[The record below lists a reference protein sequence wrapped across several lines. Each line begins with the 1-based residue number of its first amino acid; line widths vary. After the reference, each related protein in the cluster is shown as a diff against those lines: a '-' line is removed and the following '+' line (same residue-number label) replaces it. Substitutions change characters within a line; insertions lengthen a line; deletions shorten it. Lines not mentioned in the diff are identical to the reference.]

1 MSRST
6 YKVTSFIDFEPY
18 LQYFTNFEEY
28 LNKFLLEIVN
38 YMEDPVFR
46 EFRWGSPMARE
57 GNAGIDCSQQPKCEV
72 WLPLFQVRNQNARME
87 AYRQQRERC
96 IARHFQICLTLKQ
109 FDHLF
114 NVSSQL
120 YQNFKRVK
128 ARFLQAVDYVEE
140 THTHAELGQAQ
151 GDQVKRSVG
160 GSRNSQLTKT
170 KIASIRATLDRLA
183 RWEPTG
189 TPNVT
194 TPGRKKRFVDVL
206 AGIGSIVNAVQI
218 KKIKKNIR
226 ILQAQ
231 NILQDQKIDEL
242 ARFLNLTASR
252 VRLHDKQIYNLQAHM
267 VRLEEGLKQ
276 LTDVTNF
283 HIYASHQINVAQA
296 AVFRLQLGLGAAE
309 ANVDKIFEY
318 LRVMTT
324 QRASLAVIPPIALRD
339 LLRRVR
345 AKMKPNPRLRL
356 PYNPDTEDIWKYYK
370 VIKITPVVIDKL
382 LVILLTIPIIDS
394 TLELNIYCV
403 HNLPAI
409 PPGHKI
415 ATTYLLEGDYFAIGK
430 HGVYAA
436 LPNER
441 SIQVCLESD
450 LAICMMGQ
458 ALYPTMHIT
467 WCIYALF
474 MEDEAQ
480 VQRDCKY
487 EVKPFLDN
495 RAQSLGGYMWAIS
508 LIQQEQ
514 LQIRCL
520 KETQVIQIRPPL
532 QVVYIG
538 HGCEGYSPSMYIPAK
553 SELSGTE
560 EIESRKE
567 YFLRFN
573 YIFQPDELVGVWW
586 QFRSKLMTIEEA
598 KNFVEEVEPLG
609 TMDYSILNQWLEKV
623 DNKYPWS
630 LPVPLMALAVGIGFV
645 LTLLGGVVFAIKLY
659 RVGITVREAKGIAK
673 TVTTQPLSWFRSIL
687 GQPPEDKIMGAEPTS
702 QVSPDDVG
710 TKTPQREELDL
721 HPIRMRD
728 ILQTVLQDER
738 TGIKYGKYLD
748 RQARRQGPGEHS
760 CHSSRIPELEAPG
773 VTHQDSSL

>member
-1 MSRST
+1 
-6 YKVTSFIDFEPY
+6 
-18 LQYFTNFEEY
+18 
-28 LNKFLLEIVN
+28 
-38 YMEDPVFR
+38 ME
-46 EFRWGSPMARE
+46 
-57 GNAGIDCSQQPKCEV
+57 
-72 WLPLFQVRNQNARME
+72 
-87 AYRQQRERC
+87 
-96 IARHFQICLTLKQ
+96 
-109 FDHLF
+109 
-114 NVSSQL
+114 
-120 YQNFKRVK
+120 
-128 ARFLQAVDYVEE
+128 
-140 THTHAELGQAQ
+140 
-151 GDQVKRSVG
+151 G
-160 GSRNSQLTKT
+160 GKKLRITKT
-170 KIASIRATLDRLA
+170 QIASIRATVDRLA
-183 RWEPTG
+183 RWEPTSA
-189 TPNVT
+189 PNIT
-194 TPGRKKRFVDVL
+194 TSEREKRFIDVL

-218 KKIKKNIR
+218 KKIKKNIK

-242 ARFLNLTASR
+242 ARFMNLTASR
-252 VRLHDKQIYNLQAHM
+252 VRLHDKQIYNLQARM

-283 HIYASHQINVAQA
+283 HIYTSHQLNVAQA
-296 AVFRLQLGLGAAE
+296 AVFRLQLSLGAAE

-356 PYNPDTEDIWKYYK
+356 PYDPDTEDIWKYYK

-394 TLELNIYCV
+394 TLELNIYRI
-403 HNLPAI
+403 HNLPAL
-409 PPGHKI
+409 PLGHKI

-430 HGVYAA
+430 HRVYTA

-441 SIQVCLESD
+441 SIQVCLESN
-450 LAICMMGQ
+450 LAICMIGQ

-474 MEDEAQ
+474 VEDEAR

-508 LIQQEQ
+508 SIEQEQ

-538 HGCEGYSPSMYIPAK
+538 NGCEGYSPSMYIPAK
-553 SELSGTE
+553 SELSGME

-567 YFLRFN
+567 YFLKFN
-573 YIFQPDELVGVWW
+573 YVYQLDELVGVWS
-586 QFRSKLMTIEEA
+586 QFRSKLMTIEED
-598 KNFVEEVEPLG
+598 KNFVEKVEPLG
-609 TMDYSILNQWLEKV
+609 TMDYSILNQQLEKV

-630 LPVPLMALAVGIGFV
+630 LPVPPMALVVGIGFM

-659 RVGITVREAKGIAK
+659 
-673 TVTTQPLSWFRSIL
+673 
-687 GQPPEDKIMGAEPTS
+687 
-702 QVSPDDVG
+702 
-710 TKTPQREELDL
+710 
-721 HPIRMRD
+721 
-728 ILQTVLQDER
+728 
-738 TGIKYGKYLD
+738 
-748 RQARRQGPGEHS
+748 
-760 CHSSRIPELEAPG
+760 
-773 VTHQDSSL
+773 